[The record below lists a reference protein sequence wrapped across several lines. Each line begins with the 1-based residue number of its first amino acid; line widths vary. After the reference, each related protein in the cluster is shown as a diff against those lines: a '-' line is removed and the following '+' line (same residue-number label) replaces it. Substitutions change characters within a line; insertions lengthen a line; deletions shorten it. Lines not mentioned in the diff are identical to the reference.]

1 MKRLS
6 YADSVLFLEKI
17 VAQNRNDLFWE
28 RKKNVLW
35 GLVAGEK
42 AFAFRF
48 PLPFPAPLPEE
59 DLEAYVARLP
69 LLAPPYH
76 LILVQAGY
84 AALAYAEE
92 GQILKHKAITA
103 YMVRKKQGRAQLN
116 YLKTRGKSRLGSRI
130 RLQNTILFFENIHKK
145 LKEWGKIQNSQRLIY
160 SGTPT
165 LWHLLYESKA
175 NQNFEKKDA
184 RFIKV
189 PLTVRKPNFTEVRRI
204 NAHIK
209 KGCLLLLREDIFPP
223 LPDLEEIE
231 W

>member
-17 VAQNRNDLFWE
+17 VAQDRNDLFWDK
-28 RKKNVLW
+28 KKNILW
-35 GLVAGEK
+35 GRQGEEK
-42 AFAFRF
+42 SFAFRF

-59 DLEAYVARLP
+59 SLATYVERLP
-69 LLAPPYH
+69 LLPLPYH

-116 YLKTRGKSRLGSRI
+116 YLKTKGKSRLGSRI

-145 LKEWGKIQNSQRLIY
+145 LKEWGKVQNSCRFIY

-165 LWHLLYESKA
+165 IWHLLYESKA
-175 NQNFEKKDA
+175 NQNFERKDS

-189 PLTVRKPNFTEVRRI
+189 PLSVRKPNFMEVRRI

-209 KGCLLLLREDIFPP
+209 KGRLLLLNPNLSP
-223 LPDLEEIE
+223 ALPDLEEIE